1 MKTYSLFT
9 NSHNGSIAIDFRLTT
24 LRVVCQ
30 NTLSLALKEKD
41 KRTFSKRAHQGN
53 YNELKQEVE
62 SFFADTLKAADDLET
77 QYKKMLDRKFDV
89 DLIKAY
95 IENLIP
101 EPTRPTRADIDSLVE
116 KLYLVRVRKAKEA
129 HSKINHLNESGKGS
143 DIKGV
148 KGSLWG
154 TFNAVLEFIDHHE
167 KNSGNNIASNLFG
180 TGAALKKKHTIW
192 L

>member
-1 MKTYSLFT
+1 
-9 NSHNGSIAIDFRLTT
+9 
-24 LRVVCQ
+24 
-30 NTLSLALKEKD
+30 
-41 KRTFSKRAHQGN
+41 
-53 YNELKQEVE
+53 
-62 SFFADTLKAADDLET
+62 
-77 QYKKMLDRKFDV
+77 
-89 DLIKAY
+89 LIKAY